1 MKSKLIAGLIATLFL
16 VNMLIM
22 VNSVSADTP
31 GDVTGDEIVD
41 VEDLTICALALWSEL
56 GDPDWNPIADLNSD
70 GIIDIFD
77 LVIIGINFG

>member
-1 MKSKLIAGLIATLFL
+1 MKSKLIAGLMVTLFL

-41 VEDLTICALALWSEL
+41 VEDLTICSLALWSEP
-56 GDPDWNPIADLNSD
+56 GDPDWNPIADLNND